1 MKNEKGNGIIAI
13 IIIILVVLFIACMCS
28 SGGSGS
34 SSSRSSSSSKYK
46 TQYQKDVDHI
56 ANVYDMEPSDV
67 DTKIKAVEKAL
78 KNM

>member
-1 MKNEKGNGIIAI
+1 MKKEKGSGIIAVI
-13 IIIILVVLFIACMCS
+13 VIILFVFFIACVFS
-28 SGGSGS
+28 SSNSGS
-34 SSSRSSSSSKYK
+34 SSSSSSKYK

-78 KNM
+78 KNK